1 MLALCSQACS
11 TFAPL
16 MVADTTVSDGRTALE
31 VVFLAQNWDIL
42 RDEKGVGTKR
52 PSTDGENTLEVAI
65 QARDWEGVRILVA
78 FGANLDA
85 ILQGM
90 AVLSVVLD
98 LMSKRHFTIPGGQ
111 AAYEVIFN
119 LGGWGCVCIVEGW
132 NTNSGINGPRKDVQ
146 TAFEVWVHARRW
158 GRVPF
163 LVGLGAN
170 INAVF
175 KDGQTALDVAT
186 RAEDWE
192 GVHVLAGLKPSVN
205 THFQDRSTVSKVVRE
220 EKWNLILEII
230 DAGADV
236 NMPVNG
242 TSTSPKQTP
251 LATSLTWAPSF

>member
-1 MLALCSQACS
+1 MGIGLMPSLWCS
-11 TFAPL
+11 
-16 MVADTTVSDGRTALE
+16 VA
-31 VVFLAQNWDIL
+31 
-42 RDEKGVGTKR
+42 
-52 PSTDGENTLEVAI
+52 
-65 QARDWEGVRILVA
+65 
-78 FGANLDA
+78 
-85 ILQGM
+85 
-90 AVLSVVLD
+90 
-98 LMSKRHFTIPGGQ
+98 
-111 AAYEVIFN
+111 
-119 LGGWGCVCIVEGW
+119 
-132 NTNSGINGPRKDVQ
+132 DVQ

-205 THFQDRSTVSKVVRE
+205 THFQDRSTVAKVVGE

-236 NMPVNG
+236 NMPVNDG
-242 TSTSPKQTP
+242 CDTVLH
-251 LATSLTWAPSF
+251 LACRSKCQLTVIEQLLQKGADPNAKS